1 MNALVKLASAMLLAG
16 GISAPAMAQTVIT
29 APGQSTTGTYMD
41 YMKTVYA
48 RATFAELLQIPLTSF
63 DKDFELTAL
72 GAESWSQSD
81 DGLVWTFKLRDG
93 LVWSD
98 GEPLKAEDYVFALQR
113 AATAGYDFAWYWD
126 FAGGIKNWKEV
137 TEGKADV
144 STLGLKAVDDKTI
157 EVTTAAREAVPAERR
172 EPLVSGSKTSVRQVR
187 RRLGSQRRHDHLF
200 RAVQGEELGE
210 IQQLRRLCEERDLQ
224 RTLAGAG
231 R

>member
-1 MNALVKLASAMLLAG
+1 MNALVKLAGAMLLAG
-16 GISAPAMAQTVIT
+16 GLSAPAMAQTVIT

-48 RATFAELLQIPLTSF
+48 RATFSELLQIPLTSF
-63 DKDFELTAL
+63 DKDFTLTAL

-81 DGLVWTFKLRDG
+81 DGLTWTFKLRDG

-144 STLGLKAVDDKTI
+144 STLGIKAVDDKTI
-157 EVTTAAREAVPAERR
+157 EVTTAAVKPYLPSVVSLWYPVPKHQFDKFGDEWAAN
-172 EPLVSGSKTSVRQVR
+172 VDTIISSGPFKVKSWEKSNNSVV
-187 RRLGSQRRHDHLF
+187 F
-200 RAVQGEELGE
+200 VKN
-210 IQQLRRLCEERDLQ
+210 
-224 RTLAGAG
+224 
-231 R
+231 